1 MWPGLLPPLLTST
14 SGLKKFT
21 YNRKCHFSSHLLP
34 LGAPPPL
41 WEGGCLVLGVKML
54 TIKSTREG
62 PLYWLPLEL
71 KLAELEPEKDL
82 APESELDVTEDIE
95 NEVGLLALT

>member
-1 MWPGLLPPLLTST
+1 
-14 SGLKKFT
+14 
-21 YNRKCHFSSHLLP
+21 
-34 LGAPPPL
+34 
-41 WEGGCLVLGVKML
+41 ML

-95 NEVGLLALT
+95 NEVGLLALTSLCPAVEDELDGGDPPKVRVPSLADETAERRRRRRIGANIFSLISLF

>member
-1 MWPGLLPPLLTST
+1 
-14 SGLKKFT
+14 
-21 YNRKCHFSSHLLP
+21 
-34 LGAPPPL
+34 
-41 WEGGCLVLGVKML
+41 ML
-54 TIKSTREG
+54 AIKSTREG